1 MSPSASGQESQLNT
15 GSKVVLCPN
24 HGFQQ
29 ASTPPPCPKNGL
41 CDQSSLTPTSN
52 WPNCSPLPKI
62 DRGLYLN
69 MFQPFTSWHLINHL
83 SSTSRNTGPPH
94 KDQTWGQ
101 STLVPQ
107 PWQELQW
114 TEYWRLQD
122 TTLEEA
128 WLHCSGGTVEMLP
141 LRRQRWTQRAGEAG
155 AELNCVPCHALL
167 FSGGAG
173 PFCSQDLCYLER
185 KREYVGKVVGKVPYS
200 LPAFAFVF
208 LCCF

>member
-1 MSPSASGQESQLNT
+1 MGKRKVRKKSSKQPLYVVLPTAQVSHCSVPNQAALFMWESAALPEHLRVDPQMLVSLCVYPPSRCCMSPSASGQESQLNT

-24 HGFQQ
+24 RGFQQ

-69 MFQPFTSWHLINHL
+69 IFQPFTSWHLINHL
-83 SSTSRNTGPPH
+83 SSASRNTGPPH

-107 PWQELQW
+107 PRQELQW
-114 TEYWRLQD
+114 TEYWGLQD
-122 TTLEEA
+122 TKLEEA
-128 WLHCSGGTVEMLP
+128 WLHCSGDTVEMLL
-141 LRRQRWTQRAGEAG
+141 LRR
-155 AELNCVPCHALL
+155 
-167 FSGGAG
+167 
-173 PFCSQDLCYLER
+173 
-185 KREYVGKVVGKVPYS
+185 
-200 LPAFAFVF
+200 
-208 LCCF
+208 